1 MKFPP
6 DNSSLANLLRCLLI
20 FEIVFSVISIPIAI
34 VTEAVGEQALVEA
47 GLASQE
53 VSMLPVALSAVAFL
67 ILLPLGIASWVGLFQ
82 HKNWGRWLYLIGTIL
97 GQLLLVFLGCFT
109 WTYSWDLV
117 PALDSIGDLN
127 SGIILSL
134 CFLSPLASDFDHS
147 SNTATS

>member
-1 MKFPP
+1 MV
-6 DNSSLANLLRCLLI
+6 AG
-20 FEIVFSVISIPIAI
+20 
-34 VTEAVGEQALVEA
+34 AVGEQALVEA
-47 GLASQE
+47 GLESPK

-67 ILLPLGIASWVGLFQ
+67 ILLPLGIASLVGLFQ

-117 PALDSIGDLN
+117 PALDSIGYLN